1 MKEDYMTLNE
11 CINEIIKQFN
21 IGDYFDSHVIIN
33 ELVKNP
39 KYHIVYLRECSTN
52 VNINQYHGKIRK
64 IIASIENVVSAGKSK
79 SHTIYGTIS
88 ENELWQKTK

>member
-52 VNINQYHGKIRK
+52 Q
-64 IIASIENVVSAGKSK
+64 
-79 SHTIYGTIS
+79 
-88 ENELWQKTK
+88 

>member
-1 MKEDYMTLNE
+1 MTLNE

-39 KYHIVYLRECSTN
+39 KYHIVLY
-52 VNINQYHGKIRK
+52 IY
-64 IIASIENVVSAGKSK
+64 ENV
-79 SHTIYGTIS
+79 
-88 ENELWQKTK
+88 QQM